1 MNINKQ
7 ISKVI
12 KRIIKVIKQ
21 ITEVINLW
29 ELLSLPFFHRL
40 KIHIQE
46 KNLFFSFQM
55 FSQKDQRRQIFGQCF
70 KKFGDLSNLVLF
82 ENGMTQQKVD
92 VVVL

>member
-29 ELLSLPFFHRL
+29 ELLSLPYFHRL
-40 KIHIQE
+40 KIHIQ
-46 KNLFFSFQM
+46 KKICFSV
-55 FSQKDQRRQIFGQCF
+55 SKCF
-70 KKFGDLSNLVLF
+70 LKKIKGDKYSDSVS
-82 ENGMTQQKVD
+82 KV
-92 VVVL
+92 